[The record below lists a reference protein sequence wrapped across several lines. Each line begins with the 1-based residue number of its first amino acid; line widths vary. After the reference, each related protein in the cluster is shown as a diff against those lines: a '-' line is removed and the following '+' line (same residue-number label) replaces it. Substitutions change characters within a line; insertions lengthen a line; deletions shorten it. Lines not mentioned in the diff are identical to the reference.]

1 MNVRDICRVFED
13 LAPLEL
19 AADWDNVGLLVGDG
33 ASRVRKLMLCID
45 LTADVLDEALA
56 AKAQMVMA
64 YHPVI
69 FKTVSRVTAD
79 AAPVV
84 YKAARKGLAVY
95 SMHTALDCAADGTND
110 VLADVLGA
118 TDTRPLE
125 VVERGQC
132 KIVTFVPNEDLS
144 AVAEAAFAAGAGV
157 IGEYSECAFFSHG
170 IGTFHGSE
178 DSLPTVGEAGRHEAV
193 EENRLEMVAPRSAVA
208 AVCEAI
214 RSEHSYEEPAI
225 DVYPLETTCG
235 RRGLGRV
242 GRLAKPTGLS
252 TLIERLKKRL
262 GLRHIL
268 QAGANDDRPVG
279 VVAVAAG
286 SCGSMW
292 REAVAAGAT
301 LYVTGELKH
310 HEALAAAAA
319 GLSVICLG
327 HSNSERITLQRLA
340 ERLGN
345 ALPKLEVELSAA
357 DRDPFTII

>member
-1 MNVRDICRVFED
+1 MNVRDICRTFEEI
-13 LAPLEL
+13 APLAY
-19 AADWDNVGLLVGDG
+19 AAEWDNVGLLIGDG
-33 ASRVRKLMLCID
+33 ASRVGKLMLCID
-45 LTADVLDEALA
+45 LTADVLDEAFA

-84 YKAARKGLAVY
+84 YRAARKGLAVY
-95 SMHTALDCAADGTND
+95 SMHTALDCAAGGTND
-110 VLADVLGA
+110 VLAGVLGA
-118 TDTRPLE
+118 TDCRPLE
-125 VVERGQC
+125 VVEPGRC

-144 AVAEAAFAAGAGV
+144 AVADAAFAAGAGV
-157 IGEYSECAFFSHG
+157 IGEYSECSFFSHG

-178 DSLPTVGEAGRHEAV
+178 ASRPTVGEAGRHEAV

-208 AVCEAI
+208 AVCQAI

-225 DVYPLETTCG
+225 DVYPLEATNA

-242 GRLAKPTGLS
+242 GRLAKPTPLS
-252 TLIERLKKRL
+252 ILTERLKKKL

-268 QAGANDDRPVG
+268 QAGPNDDRPVG

-292 REAVAAGAT
+292 RQAAAAGAT
-301 LYVTGELKH
+301 LYVTGEMKH

-327 HSNSERITLQRLA
+327 HSNSERITLKHLA
-340 ERLGN
+340 ERLGE
-345 ALPKLEVELSAA
+345 ALPKLDVQLSTA
-357 DRDPFTII
+357 DRDPFKII